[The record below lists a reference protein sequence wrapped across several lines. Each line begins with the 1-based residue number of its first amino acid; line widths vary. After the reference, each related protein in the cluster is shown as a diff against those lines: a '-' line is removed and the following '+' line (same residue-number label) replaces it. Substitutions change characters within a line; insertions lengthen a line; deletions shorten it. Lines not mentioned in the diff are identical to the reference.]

1 MRNHRTGWGTRGLLA
16 AVATASLLALL
27 GVRSGEA
34 VLISTNDPVHG
45 LGSLTVDTETSLA
58 WLDLTLSENRSF
70 NEVSAELGPGGD
82 FEGFRY
88 ATQAEVAQLF
98 LNAGFPAPNA
108 SGAAS
113 GFNSAL
119 VLALLELVGTTD
131 PDPPTLPRSD
141 GIATN
146 CTIIPWP
153 QCAPSFMAI
162 LPGTTTGS
170 YNLENAFLLGADF
183 KHAEM
188 GSWLVQAVP
197 EPGTLVLLG
206 GGLAALAL
214 GLRRRRT
221 P

>member
-16 AVATASLLALL
+16 AVATASLLALV
-27 GVRSGEA
+27 GVRAGEA
-34 VLISTNDPVHG
+34 VLISAG
-45 LGSLTVDTETSLA
+45 GGSLTVDTETSLA
-58 WLDLTLSENRSF
+58 WLDLTLSVNMSL

-98 LNAGFPAPNA
+98 QHAGFPAPNV

-119 VLALLELVGTTD
+119 VLALLDLVGATISNSSQ
-131 PDPPTLPRSD
+131 RRGI

-146 CTIIPWP
+146 CTIIPNP
-153 QCAPSFMAI
+153 QCAPSLEAT
-162 LPGTTTGS
+162 LPGTTTSAS
-170 YNLENAFLLGADF
+170 YNLENGFGIVGSSKNAV
-183 KHAEM
+183 M

-206 GGLAALAL
+206 SGLAALAL
-214 GLRRRRT
+214 GLRRRGPR
-221 P
+221 